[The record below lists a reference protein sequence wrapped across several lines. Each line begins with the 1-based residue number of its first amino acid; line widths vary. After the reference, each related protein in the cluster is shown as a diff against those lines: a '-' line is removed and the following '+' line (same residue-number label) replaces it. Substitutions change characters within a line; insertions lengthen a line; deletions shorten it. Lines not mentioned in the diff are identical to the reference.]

1 MYFSKGAKIRL
12 DRDFFFAELGSVSVT
27 RQGMAKKVTIYDI
40 AREAGVGIGTISR
53 VLNNHPSVTPETRS
67 RVIEVAQRLKYQPHT
82 YAQRLARQHSE
93 TISAVIPFF
102 TSYFFME
109 VLRGV
114 QEKIV
119 ELGYDLVL
127 YGVERTEQ
135 VENYISKALQRG
147 KVDGILFFSMKMPER
162 VQARLTESNLPVGLV
177 DTLSPGFDSIS
188 VANAE
193 GAYAATTHL
202 IDLGHRMV
210 GMISAQSI
218 SAPALERLQGYRRAL
233 ESQGMQYSESLVK
246 CGNNTKLDGFNRD
259 SGYEAMMEFIKMG
272 PEMPKAFFVSSDI
285 QALGAIAALNENGLR
300 IPEDVALVGFDDI
313 ELARH
318 MKLTTMR
325 QPMFQ
330 MGVLAIERLVA
341 RMANPKMEILHSTF
355 SPTLIVR
362 ESCGALTRNKN

>member
-1 MYFSKGAKIRL
+1 
-12 DRDFFFAELGSVSVT
+12 
-27 RQGMAKKVTIYDI
+27 MAKKVTIYDI

-67 RVIEVAQRLKYQPHT
+67 KVIEVAKRLSYQPHT
-82 YAQRLARQHSE
+82 YARRLARQHSE

-102 TSYFFME
+102 TNYFFME

-114 QEKIV
+114 QDKV
-119 ELGYDLVL
+119 AELGYDLVL
-127 YGVERTEQ
+127 YGVDRAEQ
-135 VENYISKALQRG
+135 VESYTAKALQRG
-147 KVDGILFFSMKMPER
+147 KVDGILFFSMKIPDK
-162 VQARLTESNLPVGLV
+162 VRLRLKESNLPVGLV
-177 DTLSPGFDSIS
+177 DTLSPDFDSIS

-193 GAYAATTHL
+193 GAYTATTHL
-202 IDLGHRMV
+202 IELGHTTIGMV
-210 GMISAQSI
+210 NAQ
-218 SAPALERLQGYRRAL
+218 PASTPAVERLEGYRRAL
-233 ESQGMQYSESLVK
+233 QSQGIAFSESLVRSGK
-246 CGNNTKLDGFNRD
+246 NMKQDGFNRD
-259 SGYEAMMEFIKMG
+259 SGYEAMLEFVKMG
-272 PEMPKAFFVSSDI
+272 SEMPKAFFVSSDI

-300 IPEDVALVGFDDI
+300 VPEDVALVGFDDI

-341 RMANPKMEILHSTF
+341 RMSNPRMEILHTTF

-362 ESCGALTRNKN
+362 ESCGALTRNQD